1 MVIIKMVFSKEISI
15 FDELQTLKS
24 LLKKKNIIIGIV
36 ESYQGTNTIIK
47 IVCEDSENI
56 NSVKKYI
63 NFYIGNIIYNI
74 VIERYKQK
82 ELYQFLSDNY
92 FFLRQE
98 ELLEA
103 EEEIMRALNR
113 NNTFKDE
120 MLLYFTNKTNIII
133 ESIVKCIEENSEI
146 NIDGFLTFRSKQFR
160 EDIEEIIDK
169 VIERYI
175 VEKEYNEFIK
185 LLRYFVEIQ
194 ENKLEC
200 INILVSEDG
209 TYKVTDD
216 NDKDMFETFK
226 SELSVT
232 ENIEANAEDIII
244 SGLITFVPKKI
255 IAHKIENSG
264 SKEFFE
270 TIKNVFGERYSICSG
285 CERCIKS
292 SVKNVDTLIKT

>member
-1 MVIIKMVFSKEISI
+1 MVILKMVFSKEISI

-47 IVCEDSENI
+47 IVCNDSENI
-56 NSVKKYI
+56 NSVEKYI
-63 NFYIGNIIYNI
+63 NFYIGNILYNI

-103 EEEIMRALNR
+103 EEEIMRVLNR

-133 ESIVKCIEENSEI
+133 ENIVKCIEENSEI

-185 LLRYFVEIQ
+185 LLKYFVDIQ
-194 ENKLEC
+194 ESKLEY
-200 INILVSEDG
+200 INILVGEDG

-226 SELSVT
+226 NELSVT

-255 IAHKIENSG
+255 IVHKIENSG

-285 CERCIKS
+285 CEICIKS

>member
-255 IAHKIENSG
+255 IVHKIENSG

>member
-1 MVIIKMVFSKEISI
+1 MVILKMVFSKEISI

-36 ESYQGTNTIIK
+36 ESYQGTNTIMK
-47 IVCEDSENI
+47 VVCDDSENI

-63 NFYIGNIIYNI
+63 NFYIGNILYNI

-103 EEEIMRALNR
+103 EEEIMRVLNR

-120 MLLYFTNKTNIII
+120 MLIYFTNKTNIII
-133 ESIVKCIEENSEI
+133 ENIVKCIEENSEI

-160 EDIEEIIDK
+160 EDIEEIVDK

-185 LLRYFVEIQ
+185 LLRYFVDIQ

-200 INILVSEDG
+200 IDILVDDDG
-209 TYKVTDD
+209 TYKVTDN
-216 NDKDMFETFK
+216 NDKDMFEIFK
-226 SELSVT
+226 NELSVT

-255 IAHKIENSG
+255 IVHKIENSG

-270 TIKNVFGERYSICSG
+270 TIKNVFGERFVVCSG

-292 SVKNVDTLIKT
+292 SIKNVDTLIKT

>member
-36 ESYQGTNTIIK
+36 ESYQGTNTIMK
-47 IVCEDSENI
+47 IVCDDSENI

-63 NFYIGNIIYNI
+63 NFYIGNILYNI

-103 EEEIMRALNR
+103 EEEIMRVLNR

-133 ESIVKCIEENSEI
+133 ENIVKCIEENSEI

-185 LLRYFVEIQ
+185 LLRYFVDIQ

-200 INILVSEDG
+200 INILVEEDG

-226 SELSVT
+226 NELSVT

-255 IAHKIENSG
+255 IVHKIENSG

-270 TIKNVFGERYSICSG
+270 TIKNVFGERYGICSG

>member
-103 EEEIMRALNR
+103 EEIMRALNR

-209 TYKVTDD
+209 TYRVTDD

-255 IAHKIENSG
+255 IVHKIENSG